1 MEPLMLRAVD
11 AARKLRPVREDYV
24 PPVERVE
31 SFLHSL
37 TEELTIPK
45 DVFGGLPYE
54 RNERQS
60 SSKRDIIIVRS
71 KNRESDRDEILK
83 NLKQAGIS
91 SQLGSGQSS
100 VDPIDGIHDGKNFRI
115 FMKPM
120 AGGMQ
125 ETTLNASI
133 TELFPCIAFELKY
146 RPTDS
151 RSFHEFL
158 IGVNVKKLN
167 CVGSKDVAA
176 AQETINKADSSSKFE
191 EKMNN
196 AIGVYKFLMDSSKD
210 KPIKSV
216 FWGYRQKPP
225 GVPTNHPGDMF
236 IIYNDGAKLGVS
248 LKAGGKKTSEP
259 QLNTYVTPVF
269 NAFGEEKKLETLM
282 KTTYAQ
288 VYSKIKDMPPFNQ
301 FRKDRKTQQILRD
314 FDKKNNKQ
322 YEEFYDQYLKVMRKG
337 IVSLFN
343 LNKNKSLEYIKTQV
357 LRDAPDVPTIVIK
370 AIDTSYEEVT
380 DRDAVGVFLPQVKFV
395 RAYESKTSKQNW
407 FIELKSGDEKL
418 TMNMTIRTNKSGHA
432 GQKKLG
438 QFSLSVKYNGLV
450 K

>member
-83 NLKQAGIS
+83 NLKQAGIP

-176 AQETINKADSSSKFE
+176 AQETINKADS
-191 EKMNN
+191 
-196 AIGVYKFLMDSSKD
+196 SSKD